1 MDFSFAFTP
10 DLIAVF
16 VTLFVLEVVLG
27 VDNVIFISILASKL
41 PKEQQAKARNL
52 GLTLAMG
59 IRVILV
65 LFAGW
70 IITLKEDV
78 FFIGE
83 MGFSWK
89 DIILIAGGLFLVYK
103 AVTEIHH
110 KLEGADE
117 EHAGTGRKTVT
128 FGSVLAQILAL
139 DIVFSLDSVITA
151 VGMTENLVVI
161 ITVVVLSFGIMLF
174 AARFI
179 FAFVNKHPTVKM
191 LALSF
196 LLLIG
201 VFLIAEGFGYHI
213 DKAFI
218 YGPMAFAVFVE
229 ALNLLYASRKAKR
242 EQRARTPVQLR
253 PQYPGVDESVAVS
266 AALSKG
272 PGAGSVG
279 LSSKPVAG
287 DDAEGADSAEERRGL
302 G

>member
-52 GLTLAMG
+52 GLTLAMV

-70 IITLKEDV
+70 IITLKEEIFV
-78 FFIGE
+78 LFGI
-83 MGFSWK
+83 GFSWK
-89 DIILIAGGLFLVYK
+89 DLILIAGGLFLVYK

-110 KLEGADE
+110 KLEGAEE
-117 EHAGTGRKTVT
+117 EHGGAGRKAVT

-179 FAFVNKHPTVKM
+179 FMFVNKHPTVKM

-201 VFLIAEGFGYHI
+201 VFLVAEGFGFHI

-218 YGPMAFAVFVE
+218 YGPMAFAIFVE
-229 ALNLLYASRKAKR
+229 ALNLVYSARKAKR
-242 EQRARTPVQLR
+242 AQKEQHAVQLR
-253 PQYPGVDESVAVS
+253 PQYPDVDESVAVH
-266 AALSKG
+266 AALSTD
-272 PGAGSVG
+272 PPAGSVG
-279 LSSKPVAG
+279 LSNKPVTG
-287 DDAEGADSAEERRGL
+287 DDAPEPGERQGL